1 MKPIWGVFL
10 ASCLCIA
17 TSGCQAVSGV
27 STLLDDGD
35 PDLIP
40 LPVAGFCRDGS
51 VVVTLRNQG
60 PADADSSTT
69 TVTFAGGGSVQL
81 PTPAIEGGRIESLP
95 PLTIPAEC
103 FTPSCFFQVIV
114 DSNSDIEESDETNNS
129 VDETC
134 SAP

>member
-60 PADADSSTT
+60 PADADS
-69 TVTFAGGGSVQL
+69 
-81 PTPAIEGGRIESLP
+81 
-95 PLTIPAEC
+95 
-103 FTPSCFFQVIV
+103 
-114 DSNSDIEESDETNNS
+114 
-129 VDETC
+129 
-134 SAP
+134 